1 MPSDNIDSSKVV
13 EDVNLLPEIISIVKN
28 ILVNFG
34 TPIIDEVHV
43 SPDSISVDVDEIV
56 ETNIPTVPSQSFESP
71 CVKPSF
77 MFIPINSSFTESPEF
92 LAKVEKMVSNNF
104 FRVV

>member
-1 MPSDNIDSSKVV
+1 MTSDNVDGSKVV

-43 SPDSISVDVDEIV
+43 FPDSISVDVDEIV
-56 ETNIPTVPSQSFESP
+56 ETNIPAVPS
-71 CVKPSF
+71 KPF
-77 MFIPINSSFTESPEF
+77 
-92 LAKVEKMVSNNF
+92 
-104 FRVV
+104 